1 MCDEQLPKRFKTN
14 SPTSYSFD
22 GLLQKL
28 QNNDSDIR
36 DYHFNIIRKSNH
48 KVLPIVITNP
58 YPISI
63 VYSDNTSTIRP
74 HQSLVE
80 FENDTTTY
88 MRLGYYHDYFLYSD
102 NTSTISPR
110 HLISMFGNNTTYY
123 RLGFEHDF
131 FPTLFVEH
139 VTIASSVKYLP
150 PHIFSR
156 FYSLKAVTF
165 EGTSLKCIGE
175 FAFSN
180 CIFLQQITIPPT
192 VNFIGQQAFAD
203 CYSLFKVQL
212 QNRYIKSIEPC
223 TFQGCVAL
231 KTITLPDSIL
241 ALKDWCFKECSSLS
255 HITLPTSLNC
265 VGEQAFIGC
274 SSLQLIY
281 LPPSLEPTRYARQ
294 NRRMIWKF
302 DPQLILL
309 LDELHSS
316 SSTST
321 LDQPF
326 ITLNTISQTVECI
339 PNNLNDEETKDHL
352 CIASIITC
360 GSKWLPKVNGMNIL
374 HVLCHYPS
382 TCPGVLN
389 TVQEL
394 LNKCPGA
401 TQFIDNDGRT
411 PLHHIF
417 AFNTKRDPRVVERL
431 VEYSNENILHM
442 ALRSDSCSLDVI
454 KNIASAKIESLSAA
468 DTETGLVPFMFASI
482 VKKNNLTVVFKL
494 LLLKPDILLQ
504 WMTY

>member
-1 MCDEQLPKRFKTN
+1 MCDEHVPKRFKTN
-14 SPTSYSFD
+14 SPTPYTFH

-36 DYHFNIIRKSNH
+36 DYHFNIIRRANH
-48 KVLPIVITNP
+48 KVTPDVITNP

-63 VYSDNTSTIRP
+63 VYCDNTSTISP
-74 HQSLVE
+74 LQLLPN
-80 FENDTTTY
+80 FENDTTIY
-88 MRLGYYHDYFLYSD
+88 MRLGYFHDCFLYSD

-110 HLISMFGNNTTYY
+110 HLLSMFENNTTYR
-123 RLGFEHDF
+123 RLGFEHEF

-165 EGTSLKCIGE
+165 EGTSLKCIAE
-175 FAFSN
+175 KAFSN

-192 VNFIGQQAFAD
+192 VNFIGQQAFSD
-203 CYSLFKVQL
+203 CHSLFKVQL

-223 TFQGCVAL
+223 TFQGCVGL

-255 HITLPTSLNC
+255 HIALPPSLNSL
-265 VGEQAFIGC
+265 GEQAFIGC
-274 SSLQLIY
+274 PSLQLIY
-281 LPPSLEPTRYARQ
+281 LPPSVEPTRYARQ

-326 ITLNTISQTVECI
+326 ITLRNIAQIVESM
-339 PNNLNDEETKDHL
+339 PNNLDDEEKKDHL
-352 CIASIITC
+352 CIASMIPSC
-360 GSKWLPKVNGMNIL
+360 SQWSPKVNGMNML
-374 HVLCHYPS
+374 HILCHFPS
-382 TCPGVLN
+382 SCNGVLD
-389 TVQEL
+389 TVQQL
-394 LNKCPGA
+394 LSKCPGA
-401 TQFIDNDGRT
+401 SQLIDNDGRT
-411 PLHHIF
+411 ALHHIF
-417 AFNTKRDPRVVERL
+417 QFNSKRDPQVVQ
-431 VEYSNENILHM
+431 ILLADCNDYILLQ
-442 ALRSDSCSLDVI
+442 ALRSESCCWDVI
-454 KNIASAKIESLSAA
+454 EKIANKKINSLSAA

-482 VKKNNLTVVFKL
+482 VKKDNLTVVFKL

>member
-1 MCDEQLPKRFKTN
+1 MCDKHVPKRFKTN
-14 SPTSYSFD
+14 SPTPYTFH

-36 DYHFNIIRKSNH
+36 DYHFNIIRKANH
-48 KVLPIVITNP
+48 KVTPDVITNP

-63 VYSDNTSTIRP
+63 VYSDNTSTIIP
-74 HQSLVE
+74 L
-80 FENDTTTY
+80 D
-88 MRLGYYHDYFLYSD
+88 
-102 NTSTISPR
+102 
-110 HLISMFGNNTTYY
+110 LIPMFGNNTTGPTYM

-165 EGTSLKCIGE
+165 EGTSLKCIAE
-175 FAFSN
+175 KAFSN

-192 VNFIGQQAFAD
+192 VNFIGQQAFSD
-203 CYSLFKVQL
+203 CHSLFKVQL

-223 TFQGCVAL
+223 TFQGCVGL

-255 HITLPTSLNC
+255 HIALPPSLNSL
-265 VGEQAFIGC
+265 GEQAFIGC
-274 SSLQLIY
+274 PSLQLIY
-281 LPPSLEPTRYARQ
+281 LPPSVEPTRYARQ

-309 LDELHSS
+309 LDQLHSS

-326 ITLNTISQTVECI
+326 ITLRNIAQIVESM
-339 PNNLNDEETKDHL
+339 PNNLDDEEKKDHL
-352 CIASIITC
+352 CIASMIPSC
-360 GSKWLPKVNGMNIL
+360 SQWSPKVNGMNMLLI
-374 HVLCHYPS
+374 LCHFPS
-382 TCPGVLN
+382 SCNGVLD
-389 TVQEL
+389 TVQQL
-394 LNKCPGA
+394 LSKCPGA
-401 TQFIDNDGRT
+401 SQLIDNDGRT
-411 PLHHIF
+411 ALHHIF
-417 AFNTKRDPRVVERL
+417 EFNSKRDPQVVQ
-431 VEYSNENILHM
+431 ILLADCNDYILLQ
-442 ALRSDSCSLDVI
+442 ALRSESCCWDVI
-454 KNIASAKIESLSAA
+454 EKIANKKINSLSAA

-482 VKKNNLTVVFKL
+482 VKKDNLTVVFKL

>member
-1 MCDEQLPKRFKTN
+1 MCDEHVPKKLKTT
-14 SPTSYSFD
+14 SPTSYTFH

-28 QNNDSDIR
+28 QNNDIDIR
-36 DYHFNIIRKSNH
+36 DYHFNIIRKANH
-48 KVLPIVITNP
+48 KVTPDVITNP

-63 VYSDNTSTIRP
+63 VYSDNTSTISP
-74 HQSLVE
+74 LQL
-80 FENDTTTY
+80 FENN
-88 MRLGYYHDYFLYSD
+88 MRLGYFHDCFLYSD

-110 HLISMFGNNTTYY
+110 HLLSMFENNTTYR

-165 EGTSLKCIGE
+165 EGTSLKCIAE
-175 FAFSN
+175 KAFSN

-192 VNFIGQQAFAD
+192 VNFIGQQAFSD

-223 TFQGCVAL
+223 TFQGCVGL

-255 HITLPTSLNC
+255 HIALPPSLNSL
-265 VGEQAFIGC
+265 GEQAFIGC
-274 SSLQLIY
+274 PSLQLIY
-281 LPPSLEPTRYARQ
+281 LPPSVEPTRYARQ

-326 ITLNTISQTVECI
+326 ITLRNIAQIVESM
-339 PNNLNDEETKDHL
+339 PNNLDDEEKKDHL
-352 CIASIITC
+352 CIASMIPC
-360 GSKWLPKVNGMNIL
+360 CSQWLPKVNGMNML
-374 HVLCHYPS
+374 HILCHFPS
-382 TCPGVLN
+382 SCNGVLD
-389 TVQEL
+389 TVQQL
-394 LNKCPGA
+394 LSKCPGA
-401 TQFIDNDGRT
+401 SQLIDNDGRT
-411 PLHHIF
+411 ALHHIF
-417 AFNTKRDPRVVERL
+417 EFNSKRDPQVVQ
-431 VEYSNENILHM
+431 ILLADCNDYILLQ
-442 ALRSDSCSLDVI
+442 ALRSESCCWDVI
-454 KNIASAKIESLSAA
+454 EKIANKKINSLSAA

-482 VKKNNLTVVFKL
+482 VKKDNLTVVFKL

>member
-1 MCDEQLPKRFKTN
+1 MVF
-14 SPTSYSFD
+14 
-22 GLLQKL
+22 QKL

-36 DYHFNIIRKSNH
+36 DYHFSIIRKANH
-48 KVLPIVITNP
+48 KVTPNFITNP
-58 YPISI
+58 YPISL
-63 VYSDNTSTIRP
+63 VYSGNTPTINP
-74 HQSLVE
+74 
-80 FENDTTTY
+80 
-88 MRLGYYHDYFLYSD
+88 
-102 NTSTISPR
+102 TIFS
-110 HLISMFGNNTTYY
+110 NNTTYIRHGY
-123 RLGFEHDF
+123 EHDF
-131 FPTLFVEH
+131 SPTLFVEH
-139 VTIASSVKYLP
+139 VIIASSVKYLP
-150 PHIFSR
+150 PNIFSK
-156 FYSLKAVTF
+156 FYSLKTIIF
-165 EGTSLKCIGE
+165 EGTSTLTSIAQ

-180 CIFLQQITIPPT
+180 CIYLQQITIPPT
-192 VNFIGQQAFAD
+192 VNFIGKRAFSN
-203 CYSLFKVQL
+203 CFSLFKVEM
-212 QNRYIKSIEPC
+212 QNCNIASVESC
-223 TFQGCVAL
+223 TFNGCVGL

-241 ALKDWCFKECSSLS
+241 ALKDWCFKECLSLS

-417 AFNTKRDPRVVERL
+417 AFNSKPDPRVVERL